1 MQTMEGRWE
10 KTKPVDDPRSKTLK
24 KLAWGVKWLL
34 GKSRGGR
41 NFGIYPDD
49 TFLVSY
55 PKSGNT
61 WARFLLTNLIYPSEK
76 MSFSN
81 LESRIPDV
89 YKVTQNELRR
99 VPRPRILKSHEYLDP
114 RYKKVVYIVRDPR
127 DVVISYYHFHL
138 KKEII
143 PEGYRLDRYVT
154 RFVAG
159 NLDAY
164 GSWRE
169 HVASW
174 LAARY
179 GTGHFLLL
187 RYEDMLEQSTRELAK
202 MAAFLGIERSDEAI
216 SKAVSLSSA
225 DCMRGLEQNDVNT
238 WVNTK
243 KSRKDIPFV
252 RNATSGQW
260 KSVLSE
266 AMVAEIESAW
276 GDLML
281 LLGYSPVTNAGA
293 VASASGLDAKDRFLP
308 TLKLAGSRVRISH

>member
-1 MQTMEGRWE
+1 MDRKLLGTEGRWE
-10 KTKPVDDPRSKTLK
+10 KTKPLDEPARKTFK
-24 KLAWGVKWLL
+24 KLVWGVKWLL

-49 TFLVSY
+49 LFLVSY

-61 WARFLLTNLIYPSEK
+61 WARFLLANLIYPNEA

-89 YKVTQNELRR
+89 YKVAQNELRR
-99 VPRPRILKSHEYLDP
+99 IPRPRILKSHEYFDP

-138 KKEII
+138 KKGII
-143 PEGYRLDRYVT
+143 PEGYPLDRYVT

-159 NLDAY
+159 DVDAY

-169 HVASW
+169 NVTSW
-174 LAARY
+174 LATRY
-179 GTGHFLLL
+179 RTGNLLLL
-187 RYEDMLEQSTRELAK
+187 RYEDMLEQTTRELAR
-202 MAAFLGIERSDEAI
+202 MTTFLGIECSDEAI

-225 DCMRGLEQNDVNT
+225 DRMRSLEKDET
-238 WVNTK
+238 DIWVNTK

-260 KSVLSE
+260 KSALTE

-276 GDLML
+276 GDLMC
-281 LLGYSPVTNAGA
+281 LLGYSLVTTSGAGA
-293 VASASGLDAKDRFLP
+293 SADDLNEQDRFLP
-308 TLKLAGSRVRISH
+308 TLK

>member
-1 MQTMEGRWE
+1 MEGSWE
-10 KTKPVDDPRSKTLK
+10 KTKPLDTPQRKTLK
-24 KLAWGVKWLL
+24 KLVWGAKWLL

-61 WARFLLTNLIYPSEK
+61 WARFLLANLIYCEEA
-76 MSFSN
+76 MTFSN
-81 LESRIPDV
+81 LEGRIPDV

-99 VPRPRILKSHEYLDP
+99 VPRPRILKSHEYFDP

-138 KKEII
+138 KKGII
-143 PEGYRLDRYVT
+143 PDGYPLDRYLT

-159 NLDAY
+159 DVDAY

-169 HVASW
+169 NVASW
-174 LAARY
+174 LATRY
-179 GTGHFLLL
+179 GTGSFLLL
-187 RYEDMLEQSTRELAK
+187 RYEDMLEETARELAK
-202 MAAFLGIERSDEAI
+202 MAAFLGIEHNDEAI
-216 SKAVSLSSA
+216 FKAVSLSSA
-225 DCMRGLEQNDVNT
+225 DRMRELESNETDI

-252 RNATSGQW
+252 RSATSGQW
-260 KSVLSE
+260 KAVLSE
-266 AMVAEIESAW
+266 NMVADIESAW
-276 GDLML
+276 GDMMR
-281 LLGYSPVTNAGA
+281 LLGYSTVTNAGA
-293 VASASGLDAKDRFLP
+293 VAPDGDLNAQDRFLP
-308 TLKLAGSRVRISH
+308 TL